1 MKMKL
6 LITLIAVLAAPF
18 VYGYGQLKPMTDEE
32 IRANILNGLLKSYEQ
47 ECPCPFSKDS
57 QNKVC
62 GDDSD
67 YFKSRGK
74 VMCYTSD
81 VADSEVA
88 AYRQKYNVID
98 PRSDPNYQ
106 YTSPAN
112 VYKQAPEPLE
122 KEPANQNGSGYSTN
136 R

>member
-1 MKMKL
+1 MNIK
-6 LITLIAVLAAPF
+6 IPVALIAVFAAPF

-57 QNKVC
+57 QNQLC

-67 YFKSRGK
+67 YFKSRGR

-81 VADSEVA
+81 IADSDVA

-98 PRSDPNYQ
+98 PISDPNYQ

-112 VYKQAPEPLE
+112 VYKQREQPLE
-122 KEPANQNGSGYSTN
+122 KEQIPQNGGGFSTN